1 MIEFQIADHA
11 NQRFATVLNGKRVT
25 LNLWYAV
32 FNDRWS
38 IDVSI
43 DAEPVLTGR
52 KIVPGVDLL
61 EAFDLGIGVI
71 FAWSEQGKDPGRDE
85 LPQGLVKLYH
95 TTREE
100 IDASVAA

>member
-1 MIEFQIADHA
+1 MIEFQIANHA
-11 NQRFATVLNGKRVT
+11 NQRFATVLNGKRVI

-38 IDVSI
+38 IDIFI
-43 DAEPVLTGR
+43 DDEPVLTGR

-61 EAFDLGIGVI
+61 EAFDLDIGVI
-71 FAWSEQGKDPGRDE
+71 FAWSEKSKNPGRDE

-95 TTREE
+95 STREE
-100 IDASVAA
+100 IDASMVT